1 MSQDRTPRMD
11 TPNLAEL
18 LQLAKDT
25 YGLSLS
31 DMEKLS
37 GGAIS
42 RGRIGQI
49 LTSGIVDTP
58 TTVGLFALAKAGR
71 LPVTEV
77 FMAAGRSIGVPVDEP
92 RPRVVRMIGPEAD
105 VLTTAD
111 IRQLLQYLQLLIDN
125 RVRQTDA
132 ADTGAI
138 PLGKTRRARRT
149 TRQ

>member
-1 MSQDRTPRMD
+1 MD

-58 TTVGLFALAKAGR
+58 TTAGLFALAKAGR
-71 LPVTEV
+71 LPVAEV
-77 FMAAGRSIGVPVDEP
+77 FMASRQIDRRAGRRTPPAG
-92 RPRVVRMIGPEAD
+92 RPHD
-105 VLTTAD
+105 
-111 IRQLLQYLQLLIDN
+111 
-125 RVRQTDA
+125 RVR
-132 ADTGAI
+132 G
-138 PLGKTRRARRT
+138 
-149 TRQ
+149 